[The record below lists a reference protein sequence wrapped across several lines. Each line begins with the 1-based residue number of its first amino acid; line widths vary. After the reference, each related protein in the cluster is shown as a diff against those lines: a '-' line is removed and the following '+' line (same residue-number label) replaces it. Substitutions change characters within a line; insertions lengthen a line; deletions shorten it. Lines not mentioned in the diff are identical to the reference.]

1 MINLGDKNW
10 GVKDSGLLAYKQV
23 GSKYFNKDF
32 DFTRASSGTYIDKN
46 GVLQTAEVYNLIS
59 YSQDFSGYTNSNST
73 DEANAT
79 ISPSGVQNATSFLE
93 AATTGQHKL
102 ATSISF
108 DGSSTYTFSIYA
120 KTNGRDLYID
130 TQNSNEW
137 GGRAWFDL
145 TEGTANSVLGSASIQ
160 DVGNGWYRCIVT
172 GTSTLSGGNLIEL
185 LTSNGSS
192 NSTTG
197 DTSKGVYIYGAQLVE
212 GTEARDYQY
221 TNGRVGIPRVDFS
234 DGVGALLLEPQR
246 TNLVTFSNSFNSWVA
261 DDVTI
266 TNEQNGVY
274 GSNDAWLLKQ
284 NANLSRHHIRRV
296 LSVSTGVNS
305 FSLYAKAKELQ
316 YIQIATT
323 QTTEEYANF
332 DLSDGSVG
340 NVGTRFLDA
349 KATSVGDGWYRL
361 SVYTNNGFN
370 SFYISLIQSK
380 TDGWLPSYS
389 GDNSTDGLYIQH
401 SQLESG
407 SYPTSIIETTTSQV
421 TRIADVANNCG
432 TEQDF
437 NSEEGVLYAEA
448 TIENTNTFKTIS
460 RLTATDTSTS
470 DGLWIY
476 ARSDNKVQCVLRL
489 AGVDEVALLS
499 PLTYSGF
506 VKLAFKYSLNNFS
519 LWINGVEIQT
529 DTSGNIFPVN
539 TLSKMGFVLGTDTN
553 PFYGKVRSVKYFPTA
568 LTDDEL
574 QNLTT

>member
-1 MINLGDKNW
+1 M
-10 GVKDSGLLAYKQV
+10 
-23 GSKYFNKDF
+23 
-32 DFTRASSGTYIDKN
+32 
-46 GVLQTAEVYNLIS
+46 
-59 YSQDFSGYTNSNST
+59 
-73 DEANAT
+73 
-79 ISPSGVQNATSFLE
+79 
-93 AATTGQHKL
+93 
-102 ATSISF
+102 
-108 DGSSTYTFSIYA
+108 
-120 KTNGRDLYID
+120 
-130 TQNSNEW
+130 
-137 GGRAWFDL
+137 
-145 TEGTANSVLGSASIQ
+145 
-160 DVGNGWYRCIVT
+160 
-172 GTSTLSGGNLIEL
+172 
-185 LTSNGSS
+185 
-192 NSTTG
+192 
-197 DTSKGVYIYGAQLVE
+197 
-212 GTEARDYQY
+212 
-221 TNGRVGIPRVDFS
+221 
-234 DGVGALLLEPQR
+234 LLEPQR

-437 NSEEGVLYAEA
+437 NSEEGVLYFEA
-448 TIENTNTFKTIS
+448 SCPEGSDNTFAI
-460 RLTATDTSTS
+460 
-470 DGLWIY
+470 
-476 ARSDNKVQCVLRL
+476 
-489 AGVDEVALLS
+489 
-499 PLTYSGF
+499 
-506 VKLAFKYSLNNFS
+506 SLNDGSPTNRIFLSLESPESTYRAYATSALGSSNISFTGVNVNAMSKVAVRYSSTDFS
-519 LWINGVEIQT
+519 LWVNGIQR
-529 DTSGNIFPVN
+529 
-539 TLSKMGFVLGTDTN
+539 GTDTYN
-553 PFYGKVRSVKYFPTA
+553 GMAANTLNNLSLDRNGLGELDFYGKVRSVKYFPTA
-568 LTDDEL
+568 LTDEEL
-574 QNLTT
+574 ENLTTL

>member
-1 MINLGDKNW
+1 MP
-10 GVKDSGLLAYKQV
+10 
-23 GSKYFNKDF
+23 
-32 DFTRASSGTYIDKN
+32 
-46 GVLQTAEVYNLIS
+46 
-59 YSQDFSGYTNSNST
+59 YSQDFTQWTNSLLNIDSDFYISPNNVLNASFAVPTATSGIHKLREDLTTVTGLYTHSVYAKQGGYKNLLLWDDTTSGGIGVNLDDLSIFRNQNNSGYN
-73 DEANAT
+73 
-79 ISPSGVQNATSFLE
+79 V
-93 AATTGQHKL
+93 
-102 ATSISF
+102 
-108 DGSSTYTFSIYA
+108 
-120 KTNGRDLYID
+120 
-130 TQNSNEW
+130 
-137 GGRAWFDL
+137 
-145 TEGTANSVLGSASIQ
+145 Q
-160 DVGNGWYRCIVT
+160 DVGNGWVRIDVT
-172 GTSTLSGGNLIEL
+172 ISY
-185 LTSNGSS
+185 SS
-192 NSTTG
+192 QILRPAIYIYDNSATPQISFTADG
-197 DTSKGVYIYGAQLVE
+197 VSGVYIYGAQIVE
-212 GTEARDYQY
+212 GTEARNYQY